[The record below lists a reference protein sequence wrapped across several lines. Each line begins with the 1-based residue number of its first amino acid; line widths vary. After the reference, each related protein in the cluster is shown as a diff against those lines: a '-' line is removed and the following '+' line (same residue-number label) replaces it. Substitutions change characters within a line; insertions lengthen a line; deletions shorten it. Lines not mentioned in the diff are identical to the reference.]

1 MNLSINSNYAPAASV
16 IKPHFIFGAIALLVL
31 SLMII
36 LADTTLLGAYFDSK
50 IIAITHMAV
59 LGWTIMIVFGA
70 LYQLIPVV
78 FETSLYS
85 EKLAKFTFW
94 LSGFSVLFLTYS
106 FWITDYT
113 RLLPYAALLMFVSLL
128 LFVINVILSYKSSQK
143 KNISSR
149 FVITAVIW
157 LAITELIGTL
167 IAFNFKFNFF
177 AESHL
182 HYLKI
187 HASIG
192 LIGWFLMLIIGIGSI
207 LIPMFFVS
215 HQLDNKKLE
224 KSYYLINFG
233 LIAISINW
241 FFIHQ
246 DFINPLFWLL
256 IVIGIIFFISFVYDS
271 YKKRIRKVLDVGM
284 KHTMIS
290 IITIVLPVIVSLI
303 IMIGFDLE
311 STLLFRV
318 STLFGFTVIFG
329 FVTTLILGQTY
340 KTLPFIIWLEKYQAL
355 VGKTKTPMPREL
367 YSEKIAHAHLY
378 IYIFFIIFMILGILF
393 EKIWLVRIGSYLL
406 LLVAILYNINVFKMI
421 FHKVKTI
428 DKNE

>member
-177 AESHL
+177 ADSHL

-393 EKIWLVRIGSYLL
+393 KKIWLVRIGSYFL

>member
-1 MNLSINSNYAPAASV
+1 
-16 IKPHFIFGAIALLVL
+16 
-31 SLMII
+31 
-36 LADTTLLGAYFDSK
+36 
-50 IIAITHMAV
+50 
-59 LGWTIMIVFGA
+59 
-70 LYQLIPVV
+70 
-78 FETSLYS
+78 
-85 EKLAKFTFW
+85 
-94 LSGFSVLFLTYS
+94 
-106 FWITDYT
+106 
-113 RLLPYAALLMFVSLL
+113 
-128 LFVINVILSYKSSQK
+128 
-143 KNISSR
+143 
-149 FVITAVIW
+149 
-157 LAITELIGTL
+157 
-167 IAFNFKFNFF
+167 
-177 AESHL
+177 
-182 HYLKI
+182 
-187 HASIG
+187 
-192 LIGWFLMLIIGIGSI
+192 
-207 LIPMFFVS
+207 
-215 HQLDNKKLE
+215 
-224 KSYYLINFG
+224 
-233 LIAISINW
+233 
-241 FFIHQ
+241 
-246 DFINPLFWLL
+246 
-256 IVIGIIFFISFVYDS
+256 
-271 YKKRIRKVLDVGM
+271 M

>member
-177 AESHL
+177 ADSHL

>member
-177 AESHL
+177 ADSHL

-393 EKIWLVRIGSYLL
+393 KKIWLVRIGSYLL